1 MLMLCHWGTRTVVA
15 VFVVRRLFVVA
26 DDVITRVIRMRNC
39 TADILTVTVVAGR
52 PLGSIVR

>member
-1 MLMLCHWGTRTVVA
+1 MLLMLCHWGTRTVVA

-39 TADILTVTVVAGR
+39 TVDILTVTWVWA
-52 PLGSIVR
+52 